1 MVDLQE
7 LRDALQSFAE
17 SSGSAKVSFYYVDA
31 DGVALRA
38 GSILVDHG
46 IRAYIDHQQ
55 LSPQAAVDSILGLKL
70 VKVASLQLT
79 EVHPDPAKTSVDLAA
94 LIASLHVAAPLS
106 VPTAAPAPV
115 SASPEPISRAAAT
128 TTEIPAVAES
138 HIDIAAEAQRLLE
151 PLFGVSTRKKVE
163 EFAKVH
169 PPAEHPY
176 EFLLLCQKQ
185 SGIMLGIT
193 KAEALFR
200 PLYDQLASERLQRRR

>member
-7 LRDALQSFAE
+7 LRGALQSLAE
-17 SSGSAKVSFYYVDA
+17 SGGSAKVSFYFVGA

-55 LSPQAAVDSILGLKL
+55 LAPQAAVDSILGLKL
-70 VKVASLQLT
+70 VKVASLQMT
-79 EVHPDPAKTSVDLAA
+79 EVLPAPALTGVDLTA

-106 VPTAAPAPV
+106 APAPAP
-115 SASPEPISRAAAT
+115 SEPMARATAT
-128 TTEIPAVAES
+128 TTEIPAVAEPQV
-138 HIDIAAEAQRLLE
+138 DIAAEAQRLLE

-163 EFAKVH
+163 EFAKAH

-185 SGIMLGIT
+185 SGIMLGIS

-200 PLYDQLASERLQRRR
+200 PLYDQIASERLQRRR

>member
-1 MVDLQE
+1 MVDLEE
-7 LRDALQSFAE
+7 LRGVLQSLAE
-17 SSGSAKVSFYYVDA
+17 SGSSAKVSFYYIGA
-31 DGVALRA
+31 DGVAMRA

-55 LSPQAAVDSILGLKL
+55 LAPQAAVEDIRGLKL
-70 VKVASLQLT
+70 VKVASLQMT
-79 EVHPDPAKTSVDLAA
+79 DVHPDPALASVDVAS
-94 LIASLHVAAPLS
+94 LIANLRVAAPQQ
-106 VPTAAPAPV
+106 PAAAPAPP
-115 SASPEPISRAAAT
+115 PEHPARVTAV
-128 TTEIPAVAES
+128 TTEMPAVTVPHVDLAT
-138 HIDIAAEAQRLLE
+138 EAQRLLE

-185 SGIMLGIT
+185 SGIMLGVT

-200 PLYDQLASERLQRRR
+200 PLYDQLASERLQRRH

>member
-7 LRDALQSFAE
+7 LRGALQSLAE
-17 SSGSAKVSFYYVDA
+17 SGGSAKVSFYYVGA

-55 LSPQAAVDSILGLKL
+55 LAPLAAVDSILGLKL
-70 VKVASLQLT
+70 VKVASLQMT
-79 EVHPDPAKTSVDLAA
+79 EVLPAPALIGVDLTA
-94 LIASLHVAAPLS
+94 LISSLQVAIPLS
-106 VPTAAPAPV
+106 APAPV
-115 SASPEPISRAAAT
+115 PVPAPSEPMARATAT
-128 TTEIPAVAES
+128 TTEIPAVAEP
-138 HIDIAAEAQRLLE
+138 HVDIAAEAQRLLE

-163 EFAKVH
+163 EFAKAH

-185 SGIMLGIT
+185 SGVMLGIA